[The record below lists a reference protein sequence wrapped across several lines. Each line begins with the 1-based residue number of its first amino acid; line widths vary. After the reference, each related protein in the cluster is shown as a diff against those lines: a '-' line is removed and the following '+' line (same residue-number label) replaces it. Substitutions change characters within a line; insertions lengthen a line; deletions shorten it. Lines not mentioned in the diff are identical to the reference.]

1 LFQTVHK
8 YETLECESKK
18 LKEKFNQ
25 ESKERKNLHNKLTDL
40 KG

>member
-1 LFQTVHK
+1 MKLWNV
-8 YETLECESKK
+8 SKK